1 MTRAKIDTNTK
12 FMDGLR
18 ETLLTKGLAVG
29 TANLYIIK
37 LRKINND
44 TPFTSL
50 SFLKDTTKI
59 AKRLNSETN
68 LNTRKSYMTAVV
80 SILSNTNAKGYAQA
94 TTFYKALLNNEKMNY
109 DKIDQNEM
117 TETQKKNW
125 MSWSDVITKYNELG
139 ELVNKITADDDMT
152 GTMAGDDLTDHL
164 VMSFYVLTPPRRNA
178 DYYLMK
184 LDTDGKMEDK
194 NFNYFRPKTKEFIFN
209 NYKTKKTYSTQVV
222 PVSFKLMNVLTNF
235 IKLMNVGDDEF
246 LVLPEN
252 TRRNSANAITKIL
265 NRVLDKKIGAS
276 MLRHIYLT
284 EKYGDIKNEMAKDAE
299 LMTHS
304 VAQQKDY
311 IKKD

>member
-1 MTRAKIDTNTK
+1 MTRPKINTNTK
-12 FMDGLR
+12 FMDGLSD
-18 ETLLTKGLAVG
+18 TLLTKGLAKG
-29 TANLYIIK
+29 TADLYIIK
-37 LRKINND
+37 LRKINDD

-50 SFLKDTTKI
+50 SFLKDTTRI
-59 AKRLNSETN
+59 GKRLNSEKN

-94 TTFYKALLNNEKMNY
+94 TTYYKALLNNEKINF

-117 TETQKKNW
+117 TETQKNNW
-125 MSWSDVITKYNELG
+125 MSWNDVISKYNELG
-139 ELVNKITADDDMT
+139 ELVNKITADDDMI

-194 NFNYFRPKTKEFIFN
+194 DFNYFRPKTKEFIFN

-222 PVSFKLMNVLTNF
+222 AVNYKLMNVLSNF
-235 IKLMNVGDDEF
+235 INLMNVKDDEF

-284 EKYGDIKNEMAKDAE
+284 DKYGDIKDEMAKDAE
-299 LMTHS
+299 LMTHA
-304 VAQQKDY
+304 VAQQKDD